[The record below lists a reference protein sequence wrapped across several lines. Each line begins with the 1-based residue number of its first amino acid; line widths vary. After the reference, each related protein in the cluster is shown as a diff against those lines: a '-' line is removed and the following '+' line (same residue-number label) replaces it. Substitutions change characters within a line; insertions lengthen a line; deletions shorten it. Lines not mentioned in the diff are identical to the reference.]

1 MGAREHI
8 WRVSCG
14 PRVFGNSLRSAASV
28 DFIILIARHENIS
41 KHTFIYSRSRRRR
54 VGGEWGWG
62 WGDAQESNSKKRH
75 ATADGQ
81 FPHARPLPWDR
92 CLRVW
97 SLVITASA
105 NYLETRRHHKR
116 GYNGG
121 VFDNYRTF
129 DETSA
134 TSTPNIIKI
143 SNDSS

>member
-1 MGAREHI
+1 MGARKHI
-8 WRVSCG
+8 WRGSCG

-41 KHTFIYSRSRRRR
+41 KAHISILQKREEEEK
-54 VGGEWGWG
+54 GGGGGWG
-62 WGDAQESNSKKRH
+62 GRSGIRPKNCH

-81 FPHARPLPWDR
+81 FPHAHPLPWDR

-105 NYLETRRHHKR
+105 NYLETRRRHKR
-116 GYNGG
+116 GYNGA

-129 DETSA
+129 DE
-134 TSTPNIIKI
+134 NICYLI
-143 SNDSS
+143 SKHNENLK